1 MSSST
6 NSVVVTTAVAPDA
19 STTFALFAEDVN
31 TWWKLGP
38 RFRGPG
44 GTLRFEPG
52 EGGRLVQ
59 RDTDGSEFEF
69 GRISVWKPGDR
80 LVFGWRNRNF
90 ANGELTEVEVR
101 FEAVGASTR
110 VTVIHR
116 GWDALRPDHPSRH
129 GLEDSAFSAMMGAW
143 WGDQALSLRR
153 LAKSRGA

>member
-1 MSSST
+1 VSSGT
-6 NSVVVTTAVAPDA
+6 DSVVVTTVVAADA
-19 STTFALFAEDVN
+19 GTTFALFTEDVN
-31 TWWKLGP
+31 LWWKQGP
-38 RFRGPG
+38 RFRGVG

-90 ANGELTEVEVR
+90 ADGELTEVEVQ
-101 FEAVGASTR
+101 FEAVGSSTR
-110 VTVIHR
+110 VTVVHR

-129 GLEDSAFSAMMGAW
+129 GLEGSAFGAMMGVW
-143 WGDQALSLRR
+143 WGDQALSLRLWAR
-153 LAKSRGA
+153 ERSG

>member
-6 NSVVVTTAVAPDA
+6 DSVVVTTVVAADA
-19 STTFALFAEDVN
+19 STTFALFTEDVN
-31 TWWKLGP
+31 TWWKQGP
-38 RFRGPG
+38 RFRGAG

-80 LVFGWRNRNF
+80 LVFGRRNRNF
-90 ANGELTEVEVR
+90 ADDELTEVEVR
-101 FEAVGASTR
+101 FETVGASTR

-129 GLEDSAFSAMMGAW
+129 GLEDSAFSAMMGGW
-143 WGDQALSLRR
+143 WGDQALSLRL

>member
-1 MSSST
+1 MSSPT
-6 NSVVVTTAVAPDA
+6 DSVVVTTVVAADA
-19 STTFALFAEDVN
+19 STTFALFTEDVN
-31 TWWKLGP
+31 LWWKQGP
-38 RFRGPG
+38 RFRGAG

-52 EGGRLVQ
+52 EGGRLIQ
-59 RDTDGSEFEF
+59 QDLDGSEFEF

-90 ANGELTEVEVR
+90 AEGEVTEVEVQ

-129 GLEDSAFSAMMGAW
+129 GLEGSAFSAMMGVW
-143 WGDQALSLRR
+143 WGDQALSLRL
-153 LAKSRGA
+153 LAKERSG